1 MKFKIIMIHM
11 RELQAIQVMVYSKP
25 RNMLQK
31 VFVHFEVV
39 LEYARTHGINLAED
53 KDANKILTK

>member
-1 MKFKIIMIHM
+1 M

-31 VFVHFEVV
+31 VFVHFEEV
-39 LEYARTHGINLAED
+39 LEYAREHGINLAED